1 MTPQVKNKLELG
13 WERYLALTLAVAFT
27 AQSERFRPDYYR
39 TRTRVPYLRP
49 VPGRAPGHQTE
60 VFVRWPGLRFETAQP

>member
-39 TRTRVPYLRP
+39 T
-49 VPGRAPGHQTE
+49 
-60 VFVRWPGLRFETAQP
+60 